1 MLSDDTVRRVAAA
14 RLPGVLQPP
23 PIYFAPWRSA
33 RQLFYVRIFRGG
45 SRRYARTS
53 VQVQPH
59 GTRRSAGAGQIES
72 HFCQNVEMEFWRS
85 QERRLGR
92 SLAKM
97 PRKAFVTAW
106 ICLGE
111 FRRKCPQEVSVE
123 GFLLFPLT
131 RRRICP
137 SLAFVFDGQRLR
149 PCLSPAAH
157 CRMTARSFACP
168 S

>member
-85 QERRLGR
+85 QERRLRR
-92 SLAKM
+92 SLAPKCRERRLPQRGFVSTSSDTSVCGRIFVAPLNAEM
-97 PRKAFVTAW
+97 DLSLTVILFTTVHDGDPAF
-106 ICLGE
+106 L
-111 FRRKCPQEVSVE
+111 PQS
-123 GFLLFPLT
+123 T
-131 RRRICP
+131 P
-137 SLAFVFDGQRLR
+137 S
-149 PCLSPAAH
+149 
-157 CRMTARSFACP
+157 
-168 S
+168 